1 MITPLVCILQC
12 WRTTLKPMR
21 AHIQLYLQVVI
32 ITFNVVISS
41 CFLLL
46 LLLFCFVS
54 FLQRTARNCSK
65 VRAARTAKFAVL
77 ARPIKF
83 LITGVVISDPVVDA
97 HTHCYHICYII
108 VRMLTTDTRL
118 LTSWC
123 SYPSDFFF
131 FFNEKYKIG

>member
-1 MITPLVCILQC
+1 
-12 WRTTLKPMR
+12 MR
-21 AHIQLYLQVVI
+21 AHIQFYLQVVI

-41 CFLLL
+41 CLLLFL
-46 LLLFCFVS
+46 LLLFCLFFCFLF

-65 VRAARTAKFAVL
+65 VRAARTAQFAVL

-97 HTHCYHICYII
+97 HTHSYHICYII

-131 FFNEKYKIG
+131 FFFFFYEKYKIG